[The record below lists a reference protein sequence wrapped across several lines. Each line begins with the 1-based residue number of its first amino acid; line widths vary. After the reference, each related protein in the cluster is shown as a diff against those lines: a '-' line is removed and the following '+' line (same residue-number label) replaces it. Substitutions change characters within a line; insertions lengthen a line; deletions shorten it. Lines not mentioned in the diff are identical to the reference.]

1 MSAFNAGANC
11 FLGNPLAEKTIGPNP
26 TTIRG
31 VSSHINIHPR
41 EPKII
46 YPSGKYIVVKNIND
60 PSDCFIYRGHS
71 QPTTVAKFSPN
82 GYWVASADVSGK
94 LRVWSWDNPEHL
106 TKLELPVFSGEIK
119 DIDWDHESK
128 KLVAVGDGSPL
139 SVKVFTWDTGNSA
152 GECVGHSKRVLSCA
166 YKPSRPFR
174 IFTASEDMKTIF
186 YAGPPF
192 KLDHSNSCH
201 SNFVNCIRFSPNGEK
216 AVSVSSDKKI
226 QVYDGKTG
234 VEAGDIPDAHTGSI
248 YSVAFT
254 PDSTKFVTT
263 SADKTIKLWDTQTLT
278 SEQTFVTVEPSQAQ
292 VGDMQVGVVCAGTLI
307 LTLSLNGNINYFDP
321 STGSPSPVRI
331 VQGHQVAITSLT
343 VDRDNGVV
351 YTGSYDGVVCS
362 TNFSA
367 GTITTRLNGTDKR
380 NISGSA
386 HNGMISGLT
395 VVGSTLFSIGWDDT
409 LRKAD
414 ILSNNYIGETS
425 TNGQPSGIS
434 SSGDFVAVVTNSE
447 IIVYHGEEKIASLGN
462 LSYLP
467 QCVSL
472 LGSIELAVGGSDNK
486 THIYSIIDGN
496 LNEITTIET
505 RSKVTAVA
513 YNPLGDSLA
522 IGDEGRQVELY
533 ERGTWEARVKG
544 RWVFHTSRINCL
556 AWSPS
561 GIQLASGSLDE
572 NIYIWNTVNTSSK
585 QHLPFS
591 HMSGVTGLGWL
602 DDERLVSAG
611 NDHVIVSWRIP
622 PPPAAPST

>member
-1 MSAFNAGANC
+1 
-11 FLGNPLAEKTIGPNP
+11 
-26 TTIRG
+26 
-31 VSSHINIHPR
+31 
-41 EPKII
+41 
-46 YPSGKYIVVKNIND
+46 
-60 PSDCFIYRGHS
+60 
-71 QPTTVAKFSPN
+71 
-82 GYWVASADVSGK
+82 
-94 LRVWSWDNPEHL
+94 
-106 TKLELPVFSGEIK
+106 
-119 DIDWDHESK
+119 
-128 KLVAVGDGSPL
+128 
-139 SVKVFTWDTGNSA
+139 
-152 GECVGHSKRVLSCA
+152 
-166 YKPSRPFR
+166 
-174 IFTASEDMKTIF
+174 MKTIF

-201 SNFVNCIRFSPNGEK
+201 SNFVNSIRFSPNGEK

-226 QVYDGKTG
+226 QSYDGKTG
-234 VEAGDIPDAHTGSI
+234 VETGNVVDAHTGSI

-254 PDSTKFVTT
+254 SDSSKFVTS
-263 SADKTIKLWDTQTLT
+263 SADKTVKLWDTQSLAC
-278 SEQTFVTVEPSQAQ
+278 EQTFAPVDPSEAQ
-292 VGDMQVGVVCAGTLI
+292 IGDMQVGVICIGSLI

-321 STGSPSPVRI
+321 SVGSPAPVRV

-343 VDRDNGVV
+343 VDRENGVV

-367 GTITTRLNGTDKR
+367 GVITTRLNGSDKR
-380 NISGSA
+380 NISGAA
-386 HNGMISGLT
+386 HSGMIAGLT
-395 VVGSTLFSIGWDDT
+395 VVGPTLLSIGWDDT
-409 LRKAD
+409 IRKAD
-414 ILSNNYIGETS
+414 VFSNNYVGETS

-434 SSGDFVAVVTNSE
+434 SSGDFVAVVTNTE
-447 IIVYHGEEKIASLGN
+447 ITVSQGEERIASLGN

-472 LGSIELAVGGSDNK
+472 LGSVEIAVGGSDNK
-486 THIYSIIDGN
+486 THIYSIADGT

-533 ERGTWEARVKG
+533 ERGSWQPRVKG

-561 GIQLASGSLDE
+561 GLQLASGSLDE
-572 NIYIWNTVNTSSK
+572 NIYIWNTVNPSTK

-611 NDHVIVSWRIP
+611 NDHVIVSWKIP
-622 PPPAAPST
+622 PPPAAST